1 MSPAASQKAVLV
13 EGKTAPRATAAANR
27 VATASASSSGETA
40 SRRGSGMGRLGK
52 TELQRVMVES
62 APEVAAA
69 IVDAVNKV
77 LMITTCGSS
86 NNIDNRTI
94 ISTQVIYKV
103 YHFN

>member
-1 MSPAASQKAVLV
+1 
-13 EGKTAPRATAAANR
+13 
-27 VATASASSSGETA
+27 
-40 SRRGSGMGRLGK
+40 MGRLGK

-69 IVDAVNKV
+69 IDAVKKL

-94 ISTQVIYKV
+94 IINTEVIR
-103 YHFN
+103 